1 MRTTQT
7 GRRVVMDERSQGMK
21 KVEEIVK
28 GYQQRLYDE
37 IETRIGCWS
46 LDLTQREVHE
56 VVGGLLAR
64 QATLGI
70 QLASSPGIWN
80 GHVAPVILRT
90 MADTLITVAWI
101 VDEPV
106 ERARKFIHHGLGQE
120 KLEIEHR
127 SERLRKSGHDP
138 EQDPVVQHRKAWL
151 DSQRFAFLTEINLG
165 SWSGISTRKMAEQAG
180 CMDLYR
186 HAYTP
191 FSAATHSSWQHVG
204 RYNLVPCESPLHRH
218 HRIPWVYPDPL
229 DPDYLY
235 RGAKYVEKTFRR
247 FETAFGLDAPQH
259 TALEFL
265 EAEIDKLRE
274 EEQESS

>member
-1 MRTTQT
+1 
-7 GRRVVMDERSQGMK
+7 VIDDRSDGLK
-21 KVEEIVK
+21 RVEEIVT
-28 GYQQRLYDE
+28 GYQQRLHDE

-64 QATLGI
+64 QVTLGI

-90 MADTLITVAWI
+90 MADTLITIAWI

-106 ERARKFIHHGLGQE
+106 DRARKFIHYGLGQE

-127 SERLRKSGHDP
+127 REQLRKSGRDP

-151 DSQRFAFLTEINLG
+151 DSQRREFFTEVNLG
-165 SWSGISTRKMAEQAG
+165 SWSGISTRQMAEQAG
-180 CMDLYR
+180 SLGLYR
-186 HAYTP
+186 YAYQP
-191 FSAATHSSWQHVG
+191 FSAATHSTWQHVA
-204 RYNLVPCESPLHRH
+204 RYNLVHCESPLHRH
-218 HRIPWVYPDPL
+218 HRIPWVYPDAP
-229 DPDYLY
+229 DIDYLY
-235 RGAKYVEKTFRR
+235 RGAKYVEKAFRR

-265 EAEIDKLRE
+265 EGEIDKLGE
-274 EEQESS
+274 DAVEQESS

>member
-1 MRTTQT
+1 
-7 GRRVVMDERSQGMK
+7 MDESGQGFQ
-21 KVEEIVK
+21 KVREIVT
-28 GYQQRLYDE
+28 GYQKRLYGE
-37 IETRIGCWS
+37 IETRIGRWS

-90 MADTLITVAWI
+90 MAETLITVAWI

-106 ERARKFIHHGLGQE
+106 ERARMFIHHGLGQE

-127 SERLRKSGHDP
+127 REQLKKSGRDP
-138 EQDPVVQHRKAWL
+138 EQDPVVQHRRAWL
-151 DSQRFAFLTEINLG
+151 DSQRREALTEINLG
-165 SWSGISTRKMAEQAG
+165 SWSRISVRQMAEECG
-180 CMDLYR
+180 CLDLYR
-186 HAYTP
+186 YVYTP
-191 FSAATHSSWQHVG
+191 FSAATHSTWQHVA
-204 RYNLVPCESPLHRH
+204 RYNLVHCESPLHRH
-218 HRIPWVYPDPL
+218 HRIPWVYPAEL

-235 RGAKYVEKTFRR
+235 RGAKYVENTFRR

-265 EAEIDKLRE
+265 EAEIDKLGE

>member
-1 MRTTQT
+1 
-7 GRRVVMDERSQGMK
+7 MDESSQGLEK
-21 KVEEIVK
+21 IGEIVK

-37 IETRIGCWS
+37 IETRIGPWS
-46 LDLTQREVHE
+46 LDLTQCEVHE

-101 VDEPV
+101 VDDPV
-106 ERARKFIHHGLGQE
+106 ERARMFIHHGLGQE

-127 SERLRKSGHDP
+127 RERLKKMGRDP
-138 EQDPVVQHRKAWL
+138 EQDLVVQHKKAWL
-151 DSQRFAFLTEINLG
+151 DSQRHEAFTEINLG
-165 SWSGISTRKMAEQAG
+165 SWSRIPARKMAEQSG
-180 CMDLYR
+180 CLDLYR
-186 HAYTP
+186 YAYTP
-191 FSAATHSSWQHVG
+191 FSAATHSTWQHVA
-204 RYNLVPCESPLHRH
+204 RYNLVHCESPLHRH
-218 HRIPWVYPDPL
+218 HRIPWVYPDAL

-259 TALEFL
+259 TAFEFI
-265 EAEIDKLRE
+265 EAEIGKLDE
-274 EEQESS
+274 EAMDQQSS